1 MAALARGKLRGKI
14 PLLKRALE
22 GYGYGATSIL
32 VVHMLGHIDYLE
44 EVIAELCKE
53 LDGLLIPFK
62 A

>member
-1 MAALARGKLRGKI
+1 MVTAQHR
-14 PLLKRALE
+14 
-22 GYGYGATSIL
+22 IL